1 MASEPCTAAAKR
13 RPPDRK
19 QRILAS
25 ATTQFARLGFAQV
38 SMVAVASEV
47 GITATALYRHYRGK
61 QDLLAAILNSTLI
74 DLEQVVED
82 PGSNVDDVVQTI
94 AQIGTANRDFGV
106 LWARDRHALPY
117 FDREQ
122 LTTRMRVICV
132 RLHDRI
138 KDAYPSAD
146 PVLAAEAILA
156 MIFTPP
162 AQAAEFE
169 STKLTTEMLTNLAS
183 LILTSIPVTV
193 DVHSSRPPRV
203 ESRRAPHVSVTRR
216 EAILDAATRLFARHG
231 YAAVGLK
238 DIGAAAHISGSAI
251 YRHFGSKI
259 EILDTI
265 MSRGTEALSLSLSHA
280 FDETVD
286 ADDALRRVVDSYAHF
301 MLENPAALAVM
312 VTELVYLPESL
323 RGNYVRHQRN
333 FINDW
338 VHLVQQIHPHMP
350 MIEGRCRVHAAI
362 ALINGLT
369 RDAEPSTPRMLTSIS
384 QLACALLI
392 VSPSPVGRATA

>member
-1 MASEPCTAAAKR
+1 
-13 RPPDRK
+13 
-19 QRILAS
+19 
-25 ATTQFARLGFAQV
+25 
-38 SMVAVASEV
+38 MVAVASEI

-61 QDLLAAILNSTLI
+61 QDLLAAILNGTLIELEHVVENPDSTL
-74 DLEQVVED
+74 
-82 PGSNVDDVVQTI
+82 DDVVQTI
-94 AQIGTANRDFGV
+94 AQISTANRDFGV
-106 LWARDRHALPY
+106 LWARDRPALPN
-117 FDREQ
+117 FEREQ

-132 RLHDRI
+132 RLRDRI

-146 PVLAAEAILA
+146 PMLSAEAILA

-162 AQAAEFE
+162 GHAAEFE
-169 STKLTTEMLTNLAS
+169 STKLTTEVLTDLAA

-193 DVHSSRPPRV
+193 DVQPSRPPRV
-203 ESRRAPHVSVTRR
+203 GSRYAPHVSVTRR
-216 EAILDAATRLFARHG
+216 EAILTAATRLFARHG

-238 DIGAAAHISGSAI
+238 DIGAAAHITGSAI

-280 FDETVD
+280 LDEADD
-286 ADDALRRVVDSYAHF
+286 ADDALRRVIDSYSHF

-312 VTELVYLPESL
+312 VTEVVHLPEPL
-323 RGNYVRHQRN
+323 REIYTRHQRN
-333 FINDW
+333 FIDEW

-350 MIEGRCRVHAAI
+350 VIEGRCRVHAAI
-362 ALINGLT
+362 AIINGLT
-369 RDAEPSTPRMLTSIS
+369 RDAERSAPHMLPSIS

-392 VSPSPVGRATA
+392 LSPSPVGGTIA